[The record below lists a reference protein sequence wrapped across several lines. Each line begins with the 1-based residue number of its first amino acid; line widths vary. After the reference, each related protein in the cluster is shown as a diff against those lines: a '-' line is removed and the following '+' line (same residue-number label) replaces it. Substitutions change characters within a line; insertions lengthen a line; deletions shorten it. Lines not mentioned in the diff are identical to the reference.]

1 MKRILTAAILLPILF
16 VIIKFGEPFY
26 YFLIGGIAVSIASIE
41 LYRILESIGYRCH
54 KWIGIIL
61 SLAVA
66 YSFLEPRFQVGYPIV
81 VSIILVMF
89 VSLLKVEDF
98 QEAVS
103 SVIATFFPIFFIG
116 YTFGYQV
123 GLRAIPGE
131 DGKDLLVFLFFVV
144 WIGDTAAFY
153 IGKSLGKHK
162 LSSKISPKKTIEGA
176 IGGVIFSMIAALV
189 AKLWFYNRLELHHA
203 IILGVVLGIF
213 GIFGDLAESL
223 FKRAAKV
230 KDSSGT
236 LPGHGGFLDRA
247 DSLLFTGPVLYYY
260 YDLFIK

>member
-1 MKRILTAAILLPILF
+1 MKRILTAVIFLPLLFI
-16 VIIKFGEPFY
+16 IIKFTEPLY
-26 YFLIGGIAVSIASIE
+26 YFLIGGIAVSIASVE
-41 LYRILESIGYRCH
+41 LYNILESIGYRCH
-54 KWIGIIL
+54 KWLGIIL

-81 VSIILVMF
+81 VSMILVTF
-89 VSLLKVEDF
+89 VSLLRVEQF
-98 QEAVS
+98 QKAVNS
-103 SVIATFFPIFFIG
+103 IMATFLPIFFIG

-123 GLRAIPGE
+123 GLRALPGE

-153 IGKSLGKHK
+153 LGKGLGRHQ
-162 LSSKISPKKTIEGA
+162 LAPKISPKKTIEGA
-176 IGGVIFSMIAALV
+176 MGGILFCVIAALV
-189 AKLWFYNRLELHHA
+189 AKLWFYQRLEIHHA
-203 IILGVVLGIF
+203 VILGVVLGLF

-223 FKRAAKV
+223 FKRAAQV
-230 KDSSGT
+230 KDSSWV
-236 LPGHGGFLDRA
+236 LPGHGGFLDRT

>member
-1 MKRILTAAILLPILF
+1 MKRILTAVILLPILF
-16 VIIKFGEPFY
+16 IIIKFCEPFY
-26 YFLIGGIAVSIASIE
+26 YFIIGGIAVSFASFE
-41 LYRILESIGYRCH
+41 LYRILESLGYKCH
-54 KWIGIIL
+54 KWIGVIL

-66 YSFLEPRFQVGYPIV
+66 YSFLEPKFQVGYPIV
-81 VSIILVMF
+81 VSILLVIF
-89 VSLLKVEDF
+89 ISLFKVENF
-98 QEAVS
+98 QVAVNS
-103 SVIATFFPIFFIG
+103 IMATFFPIFFIG

-144 WIGDTAAFY
+144 WIGDAAALY
-153 IGKSLGKHK
+153 IGKGLGKHK
-162 LSSKISPKKTIEGA
+162 LSLKVSPKKTIEGA
-176 IGGVIFSMIAALV
+176 IGGLIFCVIAAMV
-189 AKLWFYNRLELHHA
+189 AKLWFYNRLDFHHA
-203 IILGVVLGIF
+203 IILGIVLGIF

-230 KDSSGT
+230 KDSSGV

-247 DSLLFTGPVLYYY
+247 DSLLFTGPILYYY